1 MARQVRYDAAM
12 STRITAVVAYKGGVA
27 KTTTVV
33 NLAAAFSAA
42 GRRVLVVDADPQ
54 GGVAPVLGV
63 ADADGGVSLRDALLR
78 GADLAI
84 NETQGIAVAYGGAEL
99 AAAAVELPR
108 SELPWHWALA
118 DALARIDAY
127 DEILID
133 TPPGLGALTM
143 VALVAAHRVIL
154 PTTLDA
160 SSYRT
165 LPEALNAI
173 ELVRRHPAK
182 RPLNPSL
189 RLGGVLPTLVDLR
202 SRLARDILDRLRGRA
217 ELQLLEPPIP
227 ARIAVREA
235 ALEGRAV
242 VTAAPSSLAAIAYRA
257 VADRLLAEE
266 GR

>member
-1 MARQVRYDAAM
+1 MHVQYDARM

-33 NLAAAFSAA
+33 NLAAAFAGS
-42 GRRVLVVDADPQ
+42 GRRVLIVDADPQ
-54 GGVAPVLGV
+54 GGVAPVLGI
-63 ADADGGVSLRDALLR
+63 ADPDGGVALRDALLR
-78 GADLAI
+78 GADLTVV
-84 NETQGIAVAYGGAEL
+84 ETRGVAVAFGGAEL

-118 DALARIDAY
+118 DALARVEAY

-173 ELVRRHPAK
+173 ELVRHHPAK
-182 RPLNPSL
+182 RPLNPGL

-202 SRLARDILDRLRGRA
+202 SRLARDILDRLRSRS
-217 ELQLLEPPIP
+217 ELRLLEPPIP
-227 ARIAVREA
+227 ARVAVREA
-235 ALEGRAV
+235 ALEGHAV
-242 VTAAPSSLAAIAYRA
+242 VTAAPSSPAAVAYRA
-257 VADRLLAEE
+257 VADCLLAEE

>member
-1 MARQVRYDAAM
+1 MRYDASM
-12 STRITAVVAYKGGVA
+12 STRITAVIAFKGGVG
-27 KTTTVV
+27 KTTTVS
-33 NLAAAFSAA
+33 NLAAAFAAA

-54 GGVAPVLGV
+54 GGVAPVLGITGG
-63 ADADGGVSLRDALLR
+63 DGGMALREALLR
-78 GADLAI
+78 GAELVVTEVGGIGLAH
-84 NETQGIAVAYGGAEL
+84 GGAEL
-99 AAAAVELPR
+99 AAAAVQLPR

-118 DALARIDAY
+118 DALARVEGY
-127 DEILID
+127 DEILVD

-143 VALVAAHRVIL
+143 VALAAAGRVII

-173 ELVRRHPAK
+173 NLVRHHPAQ

-189 RLGGVLPTLVDLR
+189 TFGGVLPTLVDLR
-202 SRLARDILDRLRGRA
+202 SRLARDILDRLRGNL
-217 ELQLLEPPIP
+217 ELRLIEPPIP

-242 VTAAPSSLAAIAYRA
+242 VTADPTNPAAVAYRA
-257 VADRLLAEE
+257 VAEHLLAAEE

>member
-1 MARQVRYDAAM
+1 M
-12 STRITAVVAYKGGVA
+12 STRITAIVAFKGGTG

-33 NLAAAFSAA
+33 NLAAAFAA
-42 GRRVLVVDADPQ
+42 SGRRVLVIDADPQ
-54 GGVAPVLGV
+54 GGVAPVLDV
-63 ADADGGVSLRDALLR
+63 HHADGGVGLRDALLR
-78 GADLAI
+78 GSDLHVVG
-84 NETQGIAVAYGGAEL
+84 TQGIDVAYGGAEL

-118 DALARIDAY
+118 DALARVEGY
-127 DEILID
+127 DEILVD
-133 TPPGLGALTM
+133 TPPGLGALTI

-154 PTTLDA
+154 PNTLDA

-182 RPLNPSL
+182 RPLNPAL
-189 RLGGVLPTLVDLR
+189 RLGGVLPTIVDLR
-202 SRLARDILDRLRGRA
+202 SRLARDILDRLRSRE
-217 ELQLLEPPIP
+217 ELALLEPPIP
-227 ARIAVREA
+227 ARIAVRKA

-242 VTAAPSSLAAIAYRA
+242 VIAAPSSPAAIAYRA

>member
-1 MARQVRYDAAM
+1 MPTY
-12 STRITAVVAYKGGVA
+12 ITAVVAYKGGVA

-33 NLAAAFSAA
+33 NLAVAFAAA

-63 ADADGGVSLRDALLR
+63 SDADGGVALRDTLLR
-78 GADLAI
+78 GSDLV
-84 NETQGIAVAYGGAEL
+84 VAEAAGLGVVYGGAEL

-108 SELPWHWALA
+108 SDLPWHWALA
-118 DALARIDAY
+118 DTIGRVTGY

-143 VALVAAHRVIL
+143 VALVAANRVIL

-173 ELVRRHPAK
+173 DLVRRYPAK
-182 RPLNPSL
+182 RPLNPAL
-189 RLGGVLPTLVDLR
+189 ALGGVLPTLVDLR
-202 SRLARDILDRLRGRA
+202 SRLARDILDRLRSRP
-217 ELQLLEPPIP
+217 ELRLLEPPIP

-235 ALEGRAV
+235 ALEGRTV
-242 VTAAPSSLAAIAYRA
+242 VSAAPTNPAAIAYCA
-257 VADRLLAEE
+257 VAERLLTEE